1 MHPFWKETPRDILKH
16 IGEYD
21 SRFVVKKDIR
31 IIGKLKKNRRLEV
44 FFKINRKGQYTKLQK
59 LYLYCAFRVKSGKP
73 ALCNRFCRCNYC
85 FDCCFSLQAT
95 F

>member
-31 IIGKLKKNRRLEV
+31 IIGKLKK
-44 FFKINRKGQYTKLQK
+44 IGDW
-59 LYLYCAFRVKSGKP
+59 KSFLK
-73 ALCNRFCRCNYC
+73 
-85 FDCCFSLQAT
+85 
-95 F
+95 